1 MKSWRPELR
10 ALLLGALFLLLGL
23 FAGGAARAAEPPPL
37 ASFFTRPGLQAAR
50 LSPDGRSLAFL
61 ATPGDARQTLYLLDL
76 SEREARPRVL
86 AQFDDA
92 DVARVDWVGSEL
104 LLFAVSDFRV
114 PGARNARQ
122 GPGLFSV
129 AREGGRPRELVQ
141 RRSQQAV
148 EMRAGRRQSALDLRH
163 VLLALPR
170 GHGEDVLIGRWDEDG
185 LHPLW
190 LNARSGATRDAGMAA
205 PAEQG
210 EVLRWWFDGR
220 GVPRVV
226 LTQHAGR
233 NRLHWR
239 GADEA
244 DWCLLDER
252 DPYESPWDV
261 EFVDELGGLFVSVPR
276 GAAGERVLT
285 RYDFA
290 RKAPAQDALA
300 ALPGFDLMSAPLWD
314 EGRLIGLRVEGEREH
329 SVWLLPALRELQQQ
343 VDARFPGR
351 VNRLDCRRCGADD
364 AVLLLHSWS
373 DRDPG
378 QLWLLE
384 QGGREWRA
392 LARVL
397 PAVDPAQMAG
407 LRLQRVVARDGLPLP
422 VWITEPAGKGPW
434 PTVML
439 VHGGPW
445 VRGTRW
451 QWDGMAQFLASR
463 GYLVLQPEFRGSSGY
478 GTRHWKAGLRQW
490 GQAMQDDLADVLRW
504 AQRQGLAGDK
514 ACIAGASYGGYA
526 TLMGLARQAEL
537 WRCGVAWVAVA
548 DLELFLEGGWFVDD
562 DIPDAARRLGLP
574 RLVGDLKTE
583 REALR
588 QVSPVHLAEAIARRP
603 LLLAHGEKD
612 RRVPLAHA
620 ERLREALSAAG
631 RAPEWVLYPGE
642 GHGWHLQ
649 AHREDWAR
657 RVEDFLARQLK

>member
-1 MKSWRPELR
+1 M
-10 ALLLGALFLLLGL
+10 
-23 FAGGAARAAEPPPL
+23 
-37 ASFFTRPGLQAAR
+37 
-50 LSPDGRSLAFL
+50 
-61 ATPGDARQTLYLLDL
+61 
-76 SEREARPRVL
+76 
-86 AQFDDA
+86 
-92 DVARVDWVGSEL
+92 
-104 LLFAVSDFRV
+104 
-114 PGARNARQ
+114 
-122 GPGLFSV
+122 
-129 AREGGRPRELVQ
+129 
-141 RRSQQAV
+141 
-148 EMRAGRRQSALDLRH
+148 
-163 VLLALPR
+163 
-170 GHGEDVLIGRWDEDG
+170 
-185 LHPLW
+185 
-190 LNARSGATRDAGMAA
+190 
-205 PAEQG
+205 
-210 EVLRWWFDGR
+210 
-220 GVPRVV
+220 
-226 LTQHAGR
+226 
-233 NRLHWR
+233 
-239 GADEA
+239 
-244 DWCLLDER
+244 
-252 DPYESPWDV
+252 
-261 EFVDELGGLFVSVPR
+261 
-276 GAAGERVLT
+276 
-285 RYDFA
+285 
-290 RKAPAQDALA
+290 
-300 ALPGFDLMSAPLWD
+300 
-314 EGRLIGLRVEGEREH
+314 
-329 SVWLLPALRELQQQ
+329 
-343 VDARFPGR
+343 
-351 VNRLDCRRCGADD
+351 
-364 AVLLLHSWS
+364 LLLHSWS

-392 LARVL
+392 LARVQ

-514 ACIAGASYGGYA
+514 ACIAGGSYGGYA